1 MSSGNGHKIDGS
13 FSGNTPA
20 AWRRLLSQSPTQ
32 ARAVLQRV
40 LDDPLT
46 FTPDGHGGYTFAGP
60 TRLDKLF
67 AGLIDKRPAWLDPN
81 DGTGCEEI
89 IGEIDGTYGRLL
101 EAADDPDAKCSGRLP
116 LSPAPCTHAGEAEAE

>member
-1 MSSGNGHKIDGS
+1 MSSGNGRKIGGG

-20 AWRRLLSQSPTQ
+20 EWRRLLSQSPTR

-60 TRLDKLF
+60 TRFDKLF
-67 AGLIDKRPAWLDPN
+67 AGLIDKRPAWLDRM
-81 DGTGCEEI
+81 TGPVARRSSARSTGI
-89 IGEIDGTYGRLL
+89 T
-101 EAADDPDAKCSGRLP
+101 
-116 LSPAPCTHAGEAEAE
+116 AG